1 MRADDP
7 ATFGAAFE
15 RLRALMRTPEVRA
28 ERNEAHETALVEGF
42 IPGREYA
49 VEALLHH
56 GALHV
61 LAIFDKPEPLD
72 GPFFEETIYVTPSS
86 APAHCPAPRSRSIS
100 AAPGRRTRSGFNHG
114 PLHAEC
120 RVTLS
125 PSWRAWSLP
134 PRGRGGG
141 AGWGE
146 AEGVF
151 VPGGRGAPVGG
162 SARAPCAF
170 TSQTAIPSSNPN
182 LK

>member
-7 ATFGAAFE
+7 ASFATAFE
-15 RLRALMRTPEVRA
+15 RLRALLRSPEVRA

-86 APAHCPAPRSRSIS
+86 APADVQDRIVEAVARAAKAIGLHHGPSTPS
-100 AAPGRRTRSGFNHG
+100 AA
-114 PLHAEC
+114 
-120 RVTLS
+120 
-125 PSWRAWSLP
+125 
-134 PRGRGGG
+134 
-141 AGWGE
+141 
-146 AEGVF
+146 
-151 VPGGRGAPVGG
+151 
-162 SARAPCAF
+162 
-170 TSQTAIPSSNPN
+170 
-182 LK
+182 